1 MALLMR
7 RLTRLCRHYGSQPQF
22 ILSSATIA
30 NPRELSMQ
38 LIGADVKL
46 IDRTRDGSPSGER
59 TFVLWNPP
67 LLDAEGTRRKSAS
80 VEATLLVTQLAKAG
94 LRNICFV
101 RARRTAELVMQQARN
116 RLRLEGRD
124 DLASRI
130 QSYRAGYL
138 AAERRK
144 IEQDLSSGNLLG
156 VTATSALELGV
167 DVGCLDATVHVGYPG
182 SIASLWQ
189 QVR

>member
-1 MALLMR
+1 
-7 RLTRLCRHYGSQPQF
+7 
-22 ILSSATIA
+22 
-30 NPRELSMQ
+30 
-38 LIGADVKL
+38 
-46 IDRTRDGSPSGER
+46 
-59 TFVLWNPP
+59 
-67 LLDAEGTRRKSAS
+67 
-80 VEATLLVTQLAKAG
+80 
-94 LRNICFV
+94 
-101 RARRTAELVMQQARN
+101 MQQARN

-167 DVGCLDATVHVGYPG
+167 DVGCLDATVHVGFPG
-182 SIASLWQ
+182 SIASMWQ